1 MQSNSINPG
10 QKLII
15 GAGSSL
21 ANTNAA
27 NTNTLTDGQFLMTGD
42 NGLKQSLTVP
52 LSYTAGS
59 NGVVNFRFESIWKAQ
74 NTNSIGTVTVAWPKE
89 LANLYLVQ
97 SSDAVFDG
105 TDSFTPMT
113 TEVTVNG
120 VVYNTANV
128 TLANGQYFTFAG
140 FAQGPGGVI
149 DVDFWVKSDDAGTIS
164 TAWKDNSINADNI
177 PNVGGVTLS
186 AADRNHNFYPYTT
199 GYTSG
204 KYFHNNTSKM
214 NPLGNVEFP
223 NINTSIFSAVRPT
236 TLAAG
241 RIIGIDNDA
250 ANAAEPGVSIT
261 SAGNPRQYEFWNT
274 TTSSDFSTPFNIG
287 QSNVFSALANN
298 TVANGG
304 TSAIAGGEKRL
315 GLNGSYQAFSGF
327 AAANKFQIYGTN
339 LRLGYATW
347 DVSGAFRETL
357 WRLHGT
363 TVR

>member
-1 MQSNSINPG
+1 
-10 QKLII
+10 
-15 GAGSSL
+15 
-21 ANTNAA
+21 
-27 NTNTLTDGQFLMTGD
+27 MTGD

-105 TDSFTPMT
+105 TDSYSNDDGGYRKWSSVQYG
-113 TEVTVNG
+113 ECNISQWTV
-120 VVYNTANV
+120 
-128 TLANGQYFTFAG
+128 FHFCR

-304 TSAIAGGEKRL
+304 TSAITGGE
-315 GLNGSYQAFSGF
+315 S
-327 AAANKFQIYGTN
+327 
-339 LRLGYATW
+339 
-347 DVSGAFRETL
+347 D
-357 WRLHGT
+357 
-363 TVR
+363 